1 MMTTSSETDGL
12 NHPAIRQL
20 VNTANALDLDNRVTL
35 LKALVPE
42 IAREMSP
49 RDFAALIGELQL
61 KGDRFYDALK
71 HPGTGRA
78 GRHVMGERDREGR

>member
-1 MMTTSSETDGL
+1 MTTSPETDGL

-20 VNTANALDLDNRVTL
+20 VNAANDLPLGDRVTL

-42 IAREMSP
+42 IAREMTP
-49 RDFAALIGELQL
+49 RDFAAIIGELQL
-61 KGDRFYDALK
+61 KGERFYDALT

-78 GRHVMGERDREGR
+78 ERRVMGERDLERR

>member
-1 MMTTSSETDGL
+1 MTTSPETDGL

-20 VNTANALDLDNRVTL
+20 VNAANDLPLGERVTL

-42 IAREMSP
+42 IAREMAP
-49 RDFAALIGELQL
+49 RDFAAIIGELQL
-61 KGDRFYDALK
+61 KGERFYDALK

-78 GRHVMGERDREGR
+78 DRRVMGERDLEGR

>member
-1 MMTTSSETDGL
+1 MTTSPETDGL
-12 NHPAIRQL
+12 NHSAIRRL
-20 VNTANALDLDNRVTL
+20 VNGANELSLDDRITL

-49 RDFAALIGELQL
+49 RDFAAMVGELQL
-61 KGDRFYDALK
+61 KGERFYDALQ

-78 GRHVMGERDREGR
+78 ERSVMGERDVEGR

>member
-1 MMTTSSETDGL
+1 MTTSPETDGL
-12 NHPAIRQL
+12 NHSALRQL
-20 VNTANALDLDNRVTL
+20 VNGANDLSLEDRITL

-49 RDFAALIGELQL
+49 RDFSAMVGELKL
-61 KGDRFYDALK
+61 KGERFYDALK

-78 GRHVMGERDREGR
+78 ERRVMGERESEGR

>member
-1 MMTTSSETDGL
+1 
-12 NHPAIRQL
+12 
-20 VNTANALDLDNRVTL
+20 VNGANELSLEDRITL

-49 RDFAALIGELQL
+49 RDFSSMVGELKL
-61 KGDRFYDALK
+61 KGERFYDALK

-78 GRHVMGERDREGR
+78 ERHVMGERDSEGR